1 MQGPHIYAIYKYEK
15 NLPEKVVAALYATG
29 FAAGG
34 ISASFAGTL
43 ADRFGRKRA
52 CLLYC
57 ALYFLTCLSMVSKN
71 LTVLFLGRFAGGV
84 STTLLFSVFEAWMI
98 SDFHERGLHIGSV
111 KPDVGAAVD
120 MQEMVDAEGEKGAET
135 ASSTPLDGI
144 FSTMTTLSCVV
155 AIASGVVGDM
165 LVTASGTRTWPFM
178 AAMFCSI
185 MAAAIIATCWVSWI
199 HSVSRRMRC

>member
-1 MQGPHIYAIYKYEK
+1 
-15 NLPEKVVAALYATG
+15 
-29 FAAGG
+29 
-34 ISASFAGTL
+34 
-43 ADRFGRKRA
+43 
-52 CLLYC
+52 
-57 ALYFLTCLSMVSKN
+57 MVSEN

-98 SDFHERGLHIGSV
+98 SDFHERGLHIASV
-111 KPDVGAAVD
+111 KPDVDAAVD
-120 MQEMVDAEGEKGAET
+120 MQDMGDAEGEKGAET

-185 MAAAIIATCWVSWI
+185 MAAAIIVTCWVSCI
-199 HSVSRRMRC
+199 HSFSRRMKC